1 MKLLLAGI
9 LLATSARALA
19 ATTVTV
25 SSPIIPVS
33 FTETPAGGSL
43 ANTGTLTLQ
52 VPTFDSTGLSI
63 LQGVS
68 YQLQIWSYTEV
79 TFVNTTNPNPD
90 TFDAFWRIGTL
101 GTPSTLTVPGAG
113 AVNIQSSGQYSA
125 TTTVPAGQS
134 LNFISGVETYTTPLM
149 SAPTLSFFEGDGI
162 TNVSFVFDPF
172 ASSTFLAPD
181 GVLGTVNPTV
191 FVAARLDVIYVSDV
205 PEASTYAA
213 GAILLAGAGLVAR
226 RRLAVR

>member
-1 MKLLLAGI
+1 MVA
-9 LLATSARALA
+9 AL
-19 ATTVTV
+19 
-25 SSPIIPVS
+25 PR
-33 FTETPAGGSL
+33 
-43 ANTGTLTLQ
+43 NGTLTLQ
-52 VPTFDSTGLSI
+52 VPTFDSTGLGI

-68 YQLQIWSYTEV
+68 CQLQIWSYVEV
-79 TFVNTTNPNPD
+79 TFVNNSNPNSD
-90 TFDAFWRIGTL
+90 TFNAFWRVGTL

-125 TTTVPAGQS
+125 TTTVPAGHS
-134 LNFISGVETYTTPLM
+134 LYFFSGVETYTTPLT

-162 TNVSFVFDPF
+162 TDVSFVFDPF

-191 FVAARLDVIYVSDV
+191 HVAARLDVLYVSDV

-213 GAILLAGAGLVAR
+213 GAILLAGAGPVAR